1 MSVFLDRCRFA
12 GVEIGSGDVEERK
25 REVCSWPLPM
35 LSLYSLG
42 LVHGHFT

>member
-25 REVCSWPLPM
+25 RGECSWLLLM

-42 LVHGHFT
+42 LVLGPFT

>member
-25 REVCSWPLPM
+25 REVFSWPLLM
-35 LSLYSLG
+35 LSLHSLG
-42 LVHGHFT
+42 LVQRPFT